1 MVIFCLKD
9 GHGHILELGV
19 SFLIQPDLGVEK
31 LGRETVRHELTVFR
45 QVCSECRR
53 WGNFDRINCQRL

>member
-53 WGNFDRINCQRL
+53 